1 MVLEWGCMD
10 SMTGVEPAKAV
21 SASQSLGHPP
31 TRNKHLLRWVEKMAE
46 LASPSAIHWVD
57 GSQQEYDQ
65 LCEQLIANGTFIRL
79 NQRRR
84 PGSYYARSDPS
95 DVARVEERTFICSF
109 SKDNAGP
116 TNNWEDPRE
125 MRRKLKGLFRGAMQG
140 RTMYVLPF
148 SMGPIGSH
156 FSQIGVQLTDSP
168 YVVANMRIM
177 ARIGLPVF
185 AEIDKDEKRVVPC
198 MHSVGAPLRPG
209 ERGVPWP
216 CNKEKYIVHFPETRE
231 IWSYGSGYG
240 GNALLGKKCFA
251 LRIASNMARDEG
263 WMAEH
268 MLILGV
274 ESPEGQ
280 KTYVAAAFPSACGKT
295 NFAMMVP
302 PAGFD
307 GWKVFTVG
315 DDIAWIRP
323 DASGHLR
330 AINPEAGFFGVAP
343 GTSVQTNP
351 HAMATMAKN
360 AIFTNVALTPDGDVW
375 WEGMT
380 DEPPAECLDWQ
391 GNRWTPE
398 IAKETGAKAAHPN
411 ARFTAPVAQ
420 CPTIDAAWEDP
431 EGVPIEAIIF
441 GGRRSTTMPL
451 VYQAFNWSSGVYMG
465 ATMGSETTAAAAGA
479 TGKVRRDPMAMLPF
493 CGYHMGDYFRHWL
506 KMQRSLASTPRIF
519 NVNWFRRD
527 AHGKFLWPGFREN
540 MRILRWIV
548 DRVQGRTQGRESP
561 IGWMPRYEDI
571 EWTGLKFSREKFEQ
585 LQVVD
590 RAAWRAEV
598 ISHEELFLD
607 LHDHLPPE
615 MIYERELLICR
626 L

>member
-1 MVLEWGCMD
+1 M
-10 SMTGVEPAKAV
+10 
-21 SASQSLGHPP
+21 
-31 TRNKHLLRWVEKMAE
+31 
-46 LASPSAIHWVD
+46 
-57 GSQQEYDQ
+57 
-65 LCEQLIANGTFIRL
+65 ANGTFQRL
-79 NQRRR
+79 NQELR
-84 PGSYYARSDPS
+84 PGCFYARSDPS
-95 DVARVEERTFICSF
+95 DVARVEERTFICSL

-116 TNNWEDPRE
+116 TNNWEDPRA
-125 MRRKLKGLFRGAMQG
+125 MRRKMKSLFRGAMQG

-148 SMGPIGSH
+148 SMGPIGSK

-168 YVVANMRIM
+168 YVVVSMRIM

-198 MHSVGAPLRPG
+198 MHSVGAPLALG
-209 ERGVPWP
+209 QKDAPWP

-274 ESPEGQ
+274 ENPAGR

-295 NFAMMVP
+295 NFAMMIP
-302 PAGFD
+302 PAAFD
-307 GWKVFTVG
+307 GWKVWTVG

-343 GTSVQTNP
+343 GTSEQTNP
-351 HAMATMAKN
+351 NAMATMARN
-360 AIFTNVALTPDGDVW
+360 SIFTNVALTPDGDVW

-380 DEPPAECLDWQ
+380 DTPPQSAL
-391 GNRWTPE
+391 
-398 IAKETGAKAAHPN
+398 TGRKPVDAGDGTEDGPKAAHPN
-411 ARFTAPVAQ
+411 ARFTAPAAQ

-431 EGVPIEAIIF
+431 DGVLIEAIIF

-451 VYQAFNWSSGVYMG
+451 VYQAFNWSAGVYMG
-465 ATMGSETTAAAAGA
+465 ATMGSETTAAAAG
-479 TGKVRRDPMAMLPF
+479 TVGKVRRDPMAMLPF

-519 NVNWFRRD
+519 HVNWFRKD
-527 AHGKFLWPGFREN
+527 AQGKFLWPGFREN
-540 MRILRWIV
+540 MRILKWII

-571 EWTGLKFSREKFEQ
+571 EWTGLKFPREQFEE
-585 LQVVD
+585 LQAVD
-590 RAAWRAEV
+590 RAAWRSEV
-598 ISHEELFLD
+598 IGHEELFLD